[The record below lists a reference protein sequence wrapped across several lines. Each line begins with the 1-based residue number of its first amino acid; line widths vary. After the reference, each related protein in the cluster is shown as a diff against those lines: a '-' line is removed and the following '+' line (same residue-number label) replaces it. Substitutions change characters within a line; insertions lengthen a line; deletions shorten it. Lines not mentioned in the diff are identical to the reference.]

1 MYGTDGIV
9 NAVLRNFA
17 VINLTELAQSEL
29 LSGGRAGRLRAE
41 ETVTQTAGGGPP
53 AAGPPG
59 GRSAVDQTVQQLGV
73 AIALAGFT
81 QSAEP
86 AGAAVQVQTGES
98 SSHMGP
104 DLRYA
109 AAGAVLPALVRRLV
123 HPTCEHCGSA
133 DE

>member
-41 ETVTQTAGGGPP
+41 ETVTQTAGGRS
-53 AAGPPG
+53 AG

>member
-29 LSGGRAGRLRAE
+29 LSGGRGRKLAADE
-41 ETVTQTAGGGPP
+41 AVKQG
-53 AAGPPG
+53 AAGQSAV

-73 AIALAGFT
+73 AIALAGFS

-86 AGAAVQVQTGES
+86 AGAAVQVQTGEPS
-98 SSHMGP
+98 PPVGP

-123 HPTCEHCGSA
+123 HPTCEQCGSA
-133 DE
+133 DG